1 MVLSRFRLFLSN
13 GMESNDS
20 VCMHACVHK
29 RVSVGLSVFVLYV
42 CHIVLYLRIQ
52 WNLFSGHHW
61 DPGGCAV

>member
-1 MVLSRFRLFLSN
+1 
-13 GMESNDS
+13 MESNDS

-61 DPGGCAV
+61 DRGGCAV